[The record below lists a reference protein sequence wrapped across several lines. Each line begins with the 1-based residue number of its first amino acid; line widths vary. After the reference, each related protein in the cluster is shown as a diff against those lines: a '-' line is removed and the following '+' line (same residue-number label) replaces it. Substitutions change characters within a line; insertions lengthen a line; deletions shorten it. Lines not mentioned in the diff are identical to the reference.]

1 MKTSIAVIGMGCIF
15 PEAMD
20 LSEYWNNIVIGKDSI
35 QEVPDSYWL
44 QEDYYDKNKQKK
56 DKTYSKRAGVVD
68 DVLFDPFEFGI
79 MPKDLESIS
88 VEQIFALIVAKQ
100 ALIDAGMYGINAKAF
115 DREKTGVIL
124 AAGIGK
130 NAFSLNARL
139 QIPKYRKILRSS
151 GVSEQLTE
159 IVLKKIEDS
168 EVEWTENSNPGYL
181 PNVVA
186 GRVASRFNLYGTNCT
201 VDAACASSFAALKCA
216 INELESGDCDIVL
229 TGGVNLDCSEFS
241 FVSFCKTPAISPH
254 DQIRPF
260 DKNADGMVLGDGVGM
275 IVLKRLEDAERDK
288 DKIYGI
294 IRGIGASGDGKGK
307 GIFSPNVEG
316 QIKALQRAYI
326 KSDVSPSTLSLIE
339 AHGTGTRV
347 GDNYEIEAIN
357 RFIGTDEI
365 GHTIGIGSVKSQIG
379 HTRLAAGVAGLIKV
393 LLALHHKVQPGTL
406 HVEEKSEQLEN
417 SCLDVIKKTRPW
429 IVNNANPIRRAGVS
443 AFGFGGTNYH
453 VVLEEWKSE
462 EKKEYRINSI
472 AESIVL
478 HGKTKKEIIEKCQ
491 EMLKELETGRDLS
504 KYYGAIKLQQKEK
517 RLGFAAT
524 TVEEAK
530 QKIQISLKKLEE
542 NIDVKEWNY
551 EGIYYRSEGLGKK
564 DKIAVVV
571 LKTGESKAYIQNEV
585 AFNYPEMREALRK
598 ADNVQLSVGETPI
611 STLLYPLDK
620 ESEKNNGVLKQ
631 IPEMLLSNAAVVT
644 GLIKILNNRGFQ
656 AHYYATWDAME
667 DVLGVV
673 SGNVKEK
680 QAYKNIQRIGTM
692 LSNKVSREH
701 VFERGC
707 KKTNAVVYA
716 DKVGLVYPKMAMK
729 DDLSDGYH
737 KSAKSISDCIAY
749 VCDKGAKA
757 VLLINSV
764 GDESVQVK
772 DILSAKNSELI
783 MLDVQKTQDT
793 QVALEEVVTQLRVLG
808 VKVKPDSY
816 QVTVVN
822 EENVEKKHFIKVNP
836 RIYRSDAKERLVQQ
850 AIEKVD
856 VLPNEQIEKILEL
869 DTLQEKNQEEVKETK
884 KEALGGL
891 KDFSEKVILLEE
903 NDVLRTKK
911 NVNQTIQQVK
921 KKHVLGVRDN
931 YYNELEMSRANE
943 EALSEYLNGHIKQ
956 MNQIKEFFEE
966 VDYSNAEEIFEML
979 NESNDKKLEYFKTYL
994 SMQRAEIK
1002 ANLSKD
1008 FDCEFE
1014 EISQN
1019 RIRNM
1024 EMRELQVRLK
1034 EVKKDKYNNQLVKG
1048 AVLILMDWD
1057 GVALKVGEKLEKLG
1071 YSPILVK
1078 ERKMECANL
1087 RYPVFNLPS
1096 CKEGD
1101 IEELFQ
1107 LITKEQKS
1115 SLVGF
1120 LNVDSTGVTDS
1131 ANRMDYE
1138 QLKMIFLMA
1147 KYFYLQNNTVVSDK
1161 ERKFFFN
1168 VVRMDGMLGTK
1179 GEGTNLMSGGLF
1191 GLGKSLADEWKEHT
1205 YVKVMD
1211 ISAGCNTEQCVEH
1224 ILDELQSGNPAYA
1237 EIGIAENGRRYY
1249 LGLEETIKRVKDKNT
1264 PTKDDVILVTGGG
1277 QGITARCIIRLAE
1290 KYHCKFVILG
1300 RTVLKDD
1307 LMWLSGC
1314 NSKRDVQNAVIKKMR
1329 GENQKLTPKE
1339 IAQITHTYYSQL
1351 AISNT
1356 LKALREEES
1365 EVLYFSCDVTDSVR
1379 IGQVIQE
1386 VKAKFGEITGLVHGA
1401 GILADK
1407 YIHNKEENDFELV
1420 VGTKIQGL
1428 KACLSNLNLKQL
1440 KYAIFFSS
1448 VAAFF
1453 GNKGQ
1458 TDYSLAN
1465 EVLNKMAYWL
1475 KHKFPNCKTVSVNWG
1490 PWDGG
1495 MIDQSLKE
1503 ALASRDIS
1511 VIPFERGEEIFVEQ
1525 FTYEKGREESQVV
1538 IFDKMYF

>member
-15 PEAMD
+15 PDAMD
-20 LSEYWNNIVIGKDSI
+20 LSEYWNNIVMGKDSI
-35 QEVPDSYWL
+35 REVPDSYWL
-44 QEDYYDKNKQKK
+44 QEDYYDKNNLKK
-56 DKTYSKRAGVVD
+56 DKTYSKRAGVVE
-68 DVLFDPFEFGI
+68 DVLFEPFEFGI
-79 MPKDLESIS
+79 VPKNLESIS

-100 ALIDAGMYGINAKAF
+100 ALTDAKMYGNNAKIF

-130 NAFSLNARL
+130 NAFSLNVRL
-139 QIPKYRKILRSS
+139 QIPKFRKILRNS
-151 GVSEQLTE
+151 GVSKQLTE
-159 IVLKKIEDS
+159 IILKKIEDA
-168 EVEWTENSNPGYL
+168 EVEWTEYSNPGYL

-186 GRVASRFNLYGTNCT
+186 GCVASRFNLYGTNCT

-241 FVSFCKTPAISPH
+241 FVSFCKTPVISPQ
-254 DQIRPF
+254 DEIRPF
-260 DKNADGMVLGDGVGM
+260 DKNADGIVLGDGVGM
-275 IVLKRLEDAERDK
+275 IVLKRLEDAERDN

-294 IRGIGASGDGKGK
+294 IRGVGASGDGKGK
-307 GIFSPNVEG
+307 SVFSPNVDG

-326 KSDVSPSTLSLIE
+326 KADVKPSTLSLIE
-339 AHGTGTRV
+339 AHGTGTPV

-357 RFIGTDEI
+357 RIIGTDEI
-365 GHTIGIGSVKSQIG
+365 GHTIAIGSVKSQIG

-406 HVEEKSEQLEN
+406 HVEEKSEQFEN

-429 IVNNANPIRRAGVS
+429 IVNSANPIRRAGVS

-462 EKKEYRINSI
+462 EKKQYRINFI

-478 HGKTKKEIIEKCQ
+478 HGQTKKELIRKCW
-491 EMLKELETGRDLS
+491 EMLRELETRSDLS
-504 KYYGAIKLQQKEK
+504 EYYGAIKLQQKEK
-517 RLGFAAT
+517 RLGFVAA

-542 NIDVKEWNY
+542 NNDVKEWNH
-551 EGIYYRSEGLGKK
+551 EGIYYRSEGLNKK
-564 DKIAVVV
+564 DKIAVVI
-571 LKTGESKAYIQNEV
+571 LKPEEPKPYMQNEV
-585 AFNYPEMREALRK
+585 AFNYPEMREALSK
-598 ADNVQLSVGETPI
+598 ADNVQLSVGKTPI
-611 STLLYPLDK
+611 STLLYPLENERK
-620 ESEKNNGVLKQ
+620 KNNGALKQ
-631 IPEMLLSNAAVVT
+631 IPERLLSNAAVVT
-644 GLIKILNNRGFQ
+644 GLSKILKNRGFQ
-656 AHYYATWDAME
+656 AYYYVAWDAMK
-667 DVLGVV
+667 DVLGIA
-673 SGNVKEK
+673 SDNVKEK
-680 QAYKNIQRIGTM
+680 KAFKNVREIGTM
-692 LSNKVSREH
+692 LSNKVREEH
-701 VFERGC
+701 IFERGC
-707 KKTNAVVYA
+707 QKINAVVYEE
-716 DKVGLVYPKMAMK
+716 KIGLVYPKMVLK
-729 DDLSDGYH
+729 KDLSEGYH
-737 KSAKSISDCIAY
+737 ESVKSISDCITY

-757 VLLINSV
+757 VLLINSD
-764 GDESVQVK
+764 GDEMVQVK
-772 DILSAKNSELI
+772 NILSSKNSELI
-783 MLDVQKTQDT
+783 MLNVQKTQNT
-793 QVALEEVVTQLRVLG
+793 QVELEEVVTQLRVLG
-808 VKVKPDSY
+808 VKIKPDPY
-816 QVTVVN
+816 QAAKVN
-822 EENVEKKHFIKVNP
+822 IKSAEKKHYVKVNP
-836 RIYRSDAKERLVQQ
+836 RIYRSHAKECLVQQ

-856 VLPNEQIEKILEL
+856 VLPDGQIEKKLEL
-869 DTLQEKNQEEVKETK
+869 ETLQEKKQEEVKETK
-884 KEALGGL
+884 AEALGGL
-891 KDFSEKVILLEE
+891 NAFHEKVKSFEE

-911 NVNQTIQQVK
+911 NNNQALQQVRK
-921 KKHVLGVRDN
+921 KRLLEIRDN
-931 YYNELEMSRANE
+931 YYDELDMSRISG
-943 EALSEYLNGHIKQ
+943 EAIGVYLNGHIKQ
-956 MNQIKEFFEE
+956 MEHIKKLNEE
-966 VDYSNAEEIFEML
+966 VDYSNADKIFAML
-979 NESNDKKLEYFKTYL
+979 NKSNDRKLGYFKTYL
-994 SMQRAEIK
+994 SLQRTENK
-1002 ANLSKD
+1002 ADFSKD

-1014 EISQN
+1014 KISRK
-1019 RIRNM
+1019 RIRNK

-1034 EVKKDKYNNQLVKG
+1034 EVKKEKFNNQLVKG
-1048 AVLILMDWD
+1048 AVLIFMDRD
-1057 GVALKVGEKLEKLG
+1057 GAALKVGEKLEKMG

-1087 RYPVFNLPS
+1087 QYPVFSMPS

-1107 LITKEQKS
+1107 LIVKEQKA

-1120 LNVDSTGVTDS
+1120 LSVDSTSVEDS
-1131 ANRMDYE
+1131 VNQMDYE
-1138 QLKMIFLMA
+1138 RLKLIFLMA
-1147 KYFYLQNNTVVSDK
+1147 KYFYLQNSTVVNDK

-1179 GEGTNLMSGGLF
+1179 GEGNNLMSGGLF
-1191 GLGKSLADEWKEHT
+1191 GLGKSLADEWKEDT

-1211 ISAGCNTEQCVEH
+1211 ISAGCSTEQCAEY

-1249 LGLEETIKRVKDKNT
+1249 LGLEETIKRVKDKNL

-1307 LMWLSGC
+1307 LMWLLGC
-1314 NSKRDVQNAVIKKMR
+1314 NSKRDVQNAVIKKMKE
-1329 GENQKLTPKE
+1329 ENQKLTPKE
-1339 IAQITHTYYSQL
+1339 IAKITHMYYSQL
-1351 AISNT
+1351 SISNT
-1356 LKALREEES
+1356 LKALREKKS
-1365 EVLYFSCDVTDSVR
+1365 EVLYFSCDVTDSVK
-1379 IGQVIQE
+1379 ISQVIQE
-1386 VKAKFGEITGLVHGA
+1386 VKIKFGEITGLIHGA

-1407 YIHNKEENDFELV
+1407 YIQNKDENDFELV

-1428 KACLSNLNLKQL
+1428 KVCLSNLDLEHL
-1440 KYAIFFSS
+1440 KYAVFFSS
-1448 VAAFF
+1448 IAAFF

-1465 EVLNKMAYWL
+1465 EVLNKMAYFL
-1475 KHKFPNCKTVSVNWG
+1475 KNKFPNCKTISVNWG

-1495 MIDQSLKE
+1495 MIDQSLKK

-1538 IFDKMYF
+1538 IFDKMCF